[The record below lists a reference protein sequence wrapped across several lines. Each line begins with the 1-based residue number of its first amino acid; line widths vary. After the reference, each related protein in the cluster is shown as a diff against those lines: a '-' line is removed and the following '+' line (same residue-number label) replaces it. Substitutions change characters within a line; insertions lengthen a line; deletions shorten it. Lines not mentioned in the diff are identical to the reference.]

1 MTPTPQPK
9 ALELAEIVRYTRG
22 SLPPETRNACSAEL
36 RRQHAEIERLN
47 RIVTVS
53 AAAHK
58 ILQDSTDSLRAEVER
73 LKRENANLR
82 SVMIAAAEE
91 IHEHWDAHCDS
102 DGYGPANLMR
112 RLEAGI
118 PSEYAYKAGDFARM
132 RAEVERLLA
141 DAERL
146 DWLDEQNARK
156 NRANGTTYGWSFN
169 ENCNRIALEDHA
181 WPPVNVRAAIDA
193 AREAKG

>member
-132 RAEVERLLA
+132 RAEVERLRE

-146 DWLDEQNARK
+146 DFITEHRVLVSPEFEGCWDATRYDDEPEPVA
-156 NRANGTTYGWSFN
+156 SFSG
-169 ENCNRIALEDHA
+169 AT
-181 WPPVNVRAAIDA
+181 PRAAIDA